1 MKAKSFYKNNKHN
14 NMNPKEKE
22 NNQEE
27 ELKTQA
33 TPNECDEETVGQET
47 SQENEAPLTEEEKL
61 AQELE
66 KANEQIEEQKD
77 KYLRL
82 SAEFDNYRKRTMKE
96 KAELILNGGEKSI
109 SSILPIVD
117 DFERALK
124 NMETATDVAA
134 VKEGVELIYNKFMSV
149 LGQNGVKVIE
159 TKEQPLDTDYHEAI
173 AVIPAPNEALKG
185 KILDCVQTG
194 YILNDKVIR
203 HVKVVVGE

>member
-117 DFERALK
+117 DFERGLK

-203 HVKVVVGE
+203 HAKVVVGE